1 MQIADSSAASIL
13 DLDAVLERV
22 GGDHSLLR
30 EIAEILLSE
39 YPGQL
44 DEVRAA
50 VQCGDARR
58 LQEVSHSMKGAFAN
72 LSAISAA
79 DAAYRLEMLARHNNL
94 EEAPPAVEHLEQQL
108 VALQSRLA
116 SLVHA

>member
-1 MQIADSSAASIL
+1 MQTANSSATSIL
-13 DLDAVLERV
+13 DLDSVLERV
-22 GGDHSLLR
+22 GGDRLLLR

-79 DAAYRLEMLARHNNL
+79 DAAYRLEMLARHNKL
-94 EEAPPAVEHLEQQL
+94 DEAPPAVEHLEQQL
-108 VALQSRLA
+108 TALQSKLT
-116 SLVHA
+116 SLLHT